1 MKRGSQI
8 VCKVLR
14 RGADRD
20 MLECACP
27 LLKGQLL
34 GGSDQSLPCRNVGLT
49 LSDFQIFQEKPES
62 GF

>member
-1 MKRGSQI
+1 
-8 VCKVLR
+8 
-14 RGADRD
+14 
-20 MLECACP
+20 MLEGACP